1 MDYERTLYWHNRP
14 AMVLLADLLRG
25 IDCVYL
31 PKIGY
36 LVNDAR
42 LASEILLHENFRSS
56 THGAMGGLI
65 SPIVGNYGLFNM
77 DGEAHGNLKRP
88 LMKMLS
94 RSYVDSIIQA
104 TIPPLL
110 DELRYDLCAGKTVN
124 FVAFSKRLTTRI
136 MLYLLG
142 IDMQNAHLQ
151 KMGAAINAAVAA
163 FSDILELNK
172 TSLTTKELA
181 NVQKHIATVNGM
193 IDTYGTTAPDAL
205 LYRLQDLGL
214 SEKEARG
221 LMLVIIAAGTETT
234 NVTLPRVLALLLDT
248 RQFALLKAQ
257 PDLLPHAV
265 EEGIRITSASPVII
279 RKVESTTALQN
290 HEFKVGR
297 RTLLFVYNMMKPF
310 GWRDFNIQREIPAH
324 LKHLS
329 FGRGA
334 HFCLGFPIAIREMEL
349 TLSALLDLPATP
361 QIIERGYPRGETFPG
376 YTNLF
381 LRLET

>member
-1 MDYERTLYWHNRP
+1 MNHERALYWHNRP

-25 IDCVYL
+25 MDCVYL

-42 LASEILLHENFRSS
+42 LASDILLNDAFRSS
-56 THGAMGGLI
+56 EIGAMGGLI
-65 SPIVGNYGLFNM
+65 TPLVGKYGLFNM
-77 DGEAHGNLKRP
+77 DGAAHSNLKRP

-94 RSYVDSIIQA
+94 RSYVEGIIQA
-104 TIPPLL
+104 TLPPLL
-110 DELRYDLCAGKTVN
+110 DALREDLCAGKTVD

-142 IDMQNAHLQ
+142 IDMQSVHLQ
-151 KMGAAINAAVAA
+151 AMGEAINAAVAA

-172 TSLTTKELA
+172 TTLSAKEIA
-181 NVQKHIATVNGM
+181 NVRRHIQQVNAM
-193 IDTYGTTAPDAL
+193 IDTYGTPSPDAL
-205 LYRLQDLGL
+205 LYRLRDLGL
-214 SEKEARG
+214 SEEEARG
-221 LMLVIIAAGTETT
+221 LMLVIIAAGAETT

-248 RQFALLKAQ
+248 GQYGILQAQ
-257 PDLLPHAV
+257 RDLLPQAI

-279 RKVESTTALQN
+279 RTVHTSLTIRN
-290 HEFKVGR
+290 HNFKAGR
-297 RTLLFVYNMMKPF
+297 RALLFVYNMMKPL
-310 GWRDFNIQREIPAH
+310 GLRDFDIQREIPSY

-349 TLSALLDLPATP
+349 TLSALLDLPASP
-361 QIIERGYPRGETFPG
+361 KIIERGYPKGETFPG
-376 YTNLF
+376 YS
-381 LRLET
+381 RLLIKLE